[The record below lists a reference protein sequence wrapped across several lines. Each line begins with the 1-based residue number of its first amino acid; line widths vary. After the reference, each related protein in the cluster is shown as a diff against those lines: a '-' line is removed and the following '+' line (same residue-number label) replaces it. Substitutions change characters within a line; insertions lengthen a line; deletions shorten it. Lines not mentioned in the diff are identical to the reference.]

1 LQIDVVRPREL
12 SPARLARWAELQAA
26 DIALDTPFLSAEWA
40 RAVEAIQG
48 EGSRSVRVAV
58 AHQDGR
64 DVAFFA
70 VRVGSVTAMP
80 AGAPMCDYQGVV
92 AEAGVEIRPRDLI
105 QALGVQR
112 LDFTHMLED
121 QAPFAAYARGRS
133 MSHVIDVSAG
143 YAAYEAKRRAAGTSV
158 LKDSDK
164 KRRKAE
170 RETGPVTFQ
179 AFSHSRTDFE
189 KLVAWK
195 RFQFKATGQTDIFQ
209 TSWTRRLLDEMFES
223 RDPGF
228 GGALFTLHFGD
239 RLAAVHLHLR
249 GRRTIHGWIIAHDP
263 ELERYSPGILLFQD
277 ILRWMDG
284 GPYGRLDLG
293 PGDYRFKRD
302 LANQGLWVTHGF
314 VGRPSPASLVR
325 SAAYGVR
332 RAAEALPLG
341 AASEL
346 PGKAMRRMDQWRGL
360 R

>member
-1 LQIDVVRPREL
+1 
-12 SPARLARWAELQAA
+12 LQAA
-26 DIALDTPFLSAEWA
+26 DITLDTPFLSADWA
-40 RAVEAIQG
+40 RTVETVQG
-48 EGSRSVRVAV
+48 EGARSVRVAV
-58 AHQDGR
+58 AQQGGR
-64 DVAFFA
+64 DIAFFP
-70 VRVGSVTAMP
+70 VRVGAFTAMP
-80 AGAPMCDYQGVV
+80 VGAPMCDYQGVV
-92 AEAGVEIRPRDLI
+92 AEAGIEIPARELI

-112 LDFTHMLED
+112 FDFTHMLED
-121 QAPFAAYARGRS
+121 QAPFAAHARGRE
-133 MSHVIDVSAG
+133 MSHVVDVAGG
-143 YAAYEAKRRAAGTSV
+143 YAAYEVERRAAGTSV

-170 RETGPVTFQ
+170 REVGPATFQ

-189 KLVAWK
+189 KLLAWK
-195 RFQFKATGQTDIFQ
+195 RFQLKATGQTDIFH

-228 GGALFTLHFGD
+228 GGVMFSLHFGD

-249 GRRTIHGWIIAHDP
+249 GQRTIHGWIIAHDP

-284 GPYGRLDLG
+284 GPYTRLDLG
-293 PGDYRFKRD
+293 PGDYRFKRE
-302 LANQGLWVTHGF
+302 LGNHGLWVTHGF

-341 AASEL
+341 AVSEL
-346 PGKAMRRMDQWRGL
+346 PGKAMRRMDRWRGL